1 MRAAQ
6 EIAAQPRLRITYAPR
21 GDALP
26 EAEIAT
32 LATCYRLILDSQS
45 KRDRQLDK
53 DGPNDGTATKE
64 DSANVSSLSD

>member
-6 EIAAQPRLRITYAPR
+6 DIAAQPRLRITYAPR

-32 LATCYRLILDSQS
+32 LASIYSFVIGCANKNVGDKTSTNSTSVRYTEEVGDVE
-45 KRDRQLDK
+45 RQPD
-53 DGPNDGTATKE
+53 
-64 DSANVSSLSD
+64 